1 LEKVRLLVKGK
12 VQGVSFRAF
21 TKQSASILGLA
32 GFVKNL
38 SSGDVEIIV
47 HGNQN
52 KISQFILKLKM
63 GSLMAKVD
71 SVEKFEDLSNQE
83 FNFFDIRF

>member
-1 LEKVRLLVKGK
+1 MEKVRLLVKGK